1 MKKGLKLV
9 ALLAVLMMV
18 MVLPLG
24 AAPNVTVK
32 VDGVTVAFPDQ
43 KPYID
48 SANRTLVP
56 MRAPMEALG
65 ATVSWNND
73 TRQAIFE
80 KDGVTAVFTIGSK
93 TYTVNGVKK
102 TMDTQAVITG
112 DRTCIPIRFAAE
124 AVGATVDWD
133 ADTYTVIITT
143 GGATAEVKTVDLG
156 RSNDPFKE
164 DNIQVGNY
172 IINVTNN
179 GVNDPGIWFG
189 IGDNSYP
196 PKDIRVVCISHPEWN
211 TCSKLSWDGSY
222 RTVQCDTWTN
232 SYNFSKNGYTPSP
245 KSGDRVTFDIYGK
258 VNGKET
264 LLLTLTKT
272 LP

>member
-1 MKKGLKLV
+1 MKKRLKLV
-9 ALLAVLMMV
+9 ALLAILMMV

-124 AVGATVDWD
+124 AVGATVGWD
-133 ADTYTVIITT
+133 PNTYTVLITT
-143 GGATAEVKTVDLG
+143 TEVKTVDLG
-156 RSNDPFKE
+156 WSDDPAKE
-164 DNIQVGNY
+164 DVVQVGDYN
-172 IINVTNN
+172 ISITNQ
-179 GVNDPGIWFG
+179 GAVNPTIWFN
-189 IGDNSYP
+189 IADASYP
-196 PKDIRVVCISHPEWN
+196 CKNIRVVCTSHPEWN
-211 TCSKLSWDGSY
+211 TCTKIGWDGKY
-222 RTVQCDTWTN
+222 YTFNRDNWTN
-232 SYNFSKNGYTPSP
+232 SYNFSKEGYTPSP

-258 VNGKET
+258 VNGQET
-264 LLLTLTKT
+264 LLLTITKT

>member
-1 MKKGLKLV
+1 MKKRLKLV
-9 ALLAVLMMV
+9 ALLAILMMV

-124 AVGATVDWD
+124 AVGATVGWD
-133 ADTYTVIITT
+133 PNTYTVLITT
-143 GGATAEVKTVDLG
+143 TEVKTVDLG
-156 RSNDPFKE
+156 WSDDPAKE
-164 DNIQVGNY
+164 DVVQVGDYN
-172 IINVTNN
+172 IFVSNQ
-179 GVNDPGIWFG
+179 GVNDPNIWFNVT
-189 IGDNSYP
+189 DLYP
-196 PKDIRVVCISHPEWN
+196 CKDIRVVCTSHPEWN
-211 TCSKLSWDGSY
+211 QNNRLMWDGSRMVMPQDVWKNSFMFFKDGY
-222 RTVQCDTWTN
+222 SPTN
-232 SYNFSKNGYTPSP
+232 P

-258 VNGKET
+258 VNGQET
-264 LLLTLTKT
+264 LLVTITKT

>member
-1 MKKGLKLV
+1 MKKRLKLV
-9 ALLAVLMMV
+9 ALLAILMMV

-124 AVGATVDWD
+124 AVGATVGWD
-133 ADTYTVIITT
+133 PTTYTVLITT
-143 GGATAEVKTVDLG
+143 AKVKTVDLG
-156 RSNDPFKE
+156 RSNDPAHI
-164 DNIQVGNY
+164 DRIQVGDYN
-172 IINVTNN
+172 IIITNQGAVNPTIWFNVT
-179 GVNDPGIWFG
+179 DL
-189 IGDNSYP
+189 YP
-196 PKDIRVVCISHPEWN
+196 CKDIRVVCTSHPEWN
-211 TCSKLSWDGSY
+211 QNNRLMWDGSRMVMPQDVWKNSFMFFKDGY
-222 RTVQCDTWTN
+222 SPTN
-232 SYNFSKNGYTPSP
+232 P

-258 VNGKET
+258 VNGQET
-264 LLLTLTKT
+264 LLVTITKT

>member
-1 MKKGLKLV
+1 MKKYFMFTMLIAMMV
-9 ALLAVLMMV
+9 CLLAV
-18 MVLPLG
+18 PG
-24 AAPNVTVK
+24 HIEAAPDVSVK
-32 VDGVTVAFPDQ
+32 VDGQYVSFPDQ

-124 AVGATVDWD
+124 AVGATVGWD
-133 ADTYTVIITT
+133 PNTYTVLITT
-143 GGATAEVKTVDLG
+143 TEVKTVDLG
-156 RSNDPFKE
+156 RSDDPAKE
-164 DNIQVGNY
+164 DVVQVGDYN
-172 IINVTNN
+172 IIITNQ
-179 GVNDPGIWFG
+179 GAVNPTIWFN
-189 IGDNSYP
+189 IADASYP
-196 PKDIRVVCISHPEWN
+196 CKNIRVVCTSHPEWN
-211 TCSKLSWDGSY
+211 QNNRLMWDGSRMVMPQDVWKNSFMFFKDGY
-222 RTVQCDTWTN
+222 SPTN
-232 SYNFSKNGYTPSP
+232 P

-258 VNGKET
+258 VNGQET
-264 LLLTLTKT
+264 LLVTITKT

>member
-1 MKKGLKLV
+1 MKKRLKLV
-9 ALLAVLMMV
+9 ALLAILMMV

-124 AVGATVDWD
+124 AVGATVGWD
-133 ADTYTVIITT
+133 PNTYTVLITT
-143 GGATAEVKTVDLG
+143 TEVKTVDLG
-156 RSNDPFKE
+156 WSDDPAKE
-164 DNIQVGNY
+164 DVVQVGDYN
-172 IINVTNN
+172 IFVSNQ
-179 GVNDPGIWFG
+179 GVNDPNIWFNVT
-189 IGDNSYP
+189 DLYP
-196 PKDIRVVCISHPEWN
+196 CKDIRVVCTSHPEWN
-211 TCSKLSWDGSY
+211 QNNRLMWDGSRMVMPQDVWKNSFMFFKDGY
-222 RTVQCDTWTN
+222 SPTN
-232 SYNFSKNGYTPSP
+232 P

-258 VNGKET
+258 VNGQET
-264 LLLTLTKT
+264 LLLTITKT